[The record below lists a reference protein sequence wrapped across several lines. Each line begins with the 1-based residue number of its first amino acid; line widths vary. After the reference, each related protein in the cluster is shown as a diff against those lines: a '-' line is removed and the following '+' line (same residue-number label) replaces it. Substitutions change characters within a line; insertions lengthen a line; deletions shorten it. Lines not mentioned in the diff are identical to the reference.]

1 MKRLSLA
8 AAALYRTSTLEPTQ
22 ARTELEFDVEVA
34 IVSITKGM
42 KVEKKV
48 GEGEG
53 WDAVRGCMA

>member
-1 MKRLSLA
+1 M
-8 AAALYRTSTLEPTQ
+8 YRTSTLEPTQ